1 MLILSKQ
8 DIFQVHF
15 ASLIADYDYD
25 TILNLYMPI
34 IGYKACIIYFKLISL
49 AKRNNYKVF
58 VFDDLIS
65 DMQMSVG
72 DFASEKEK
80 LEGIGLISTFIKK
93 ENNINNYL
101 FNLYAPK
108 VPSKFFND
116 VLLNGLLIE
125 SLGERKSQELKNI
138 YLLNNDLDDK
148 YQNISAKFGEIF
160 KPDYNAKY
168 MQNIIND
175 NSNILGHGS
184 NKFNLDFDYDIFLKF
199 ISENSQISKTIFNK
213 KNLKEIQRLSSLYGI
228 NEETSAK
235 YVIQCFDPLKEN
247 GHKIDFEKLNY
258 LYQHNIK
265 LPSFENEDNTNTNS
279 SVSLNSSQTPL
290 GQKINLMETQ
300 APKDFLQLLQNNIA
314 PVQADLDL
322 IETLSKNLN
331 LKPCVINAILD
342 YTLQVNNNILSR
354 RYVEKIASSL
364 AREKITTA
372 YDAITY
378 LTKRNKRKTKT
389 STINSEKQL
398 ENLDDNNDENLN
410 KDINKNDA
418 FEQLIAQFGDDD

>member
-8 DIFQVHF
+8 DIFEVHF

-49 AKRNNYKVF
+49 VKRNNYKVF

-93 ENNINNYL
+93 EKDINNYL

-138 YLLNNDLDDK
+138 YLLDNDLDDK

-160 KPDYNAKY
+160 KPDYHAKY
-168 MQNIIND
+168 MQNIISD
-175 NSNILGHGS
+175 NSNILGHAS
-184 NKFNLDFDYDIFLKF
+184 NKFNLDFDYDVFLKF

-213 KNLKEIQRLSSLYGI
+213 KILKEIQRLSSLYGI
-228 NEETSAK
+228 NEETSAR

-258 LYQHNIK
+258 LYQHDIK
-265 LPSFENEDNTNTNS
+265 LPTFQNIDNNNNTNLDI
-279 SVSLNSSQTPL
+279 SLNSSQTPL

-300 APKDFLQLLQNNIA
+300 SPKDFLQLLQNNIA

-322 IETLSKNLN
+322 IESLNKNLN
-331 LKPCVINAILD
+331 LKPCVINALLD
-342 YTLQVNNNILSR
+342 YTLQVNDNILSR

-364 AREKITTA
+364 ARENITTA

-378 LTKRNKRKTKT
+378 LTKRSKKKTKNLT
-389 STINSEKQL
+389 KNNDKQL
-398 ENLDDNNDENLN
+398 ENLNDTNDE
-410 KDINKNDA
+410 INDGDNQNDA
-418 FEQLIAQFGDDD
+418 YEQLIAQFGDDD